1 MIASDEMIVPQDGQG
16 TSDSSVD
23 SGCATAFGTG
33 FATGTG
39 VGIGLVGLGW
49 TGAGF
54 GCTAWGRTAADEAA
68 VGVAADRGADIP
80 GGACGAGGRLTPC
93 SWARTCFSRSRRGG
107 GSAP

>member
-23 SGCATAFGTG
+23 SGCATAVGAG
-33 FATGTG
+33 LATGTG

-68 VGVAADRGADIP
+68 VGVAADRGADIA
-80 GGACGAGGRLTPC
+80 GVACGAGALFTAC
-93 SWARTCFSRSRRGG
+93 SWARTCFSRSRRRGG
-107 GSAP
+107 A